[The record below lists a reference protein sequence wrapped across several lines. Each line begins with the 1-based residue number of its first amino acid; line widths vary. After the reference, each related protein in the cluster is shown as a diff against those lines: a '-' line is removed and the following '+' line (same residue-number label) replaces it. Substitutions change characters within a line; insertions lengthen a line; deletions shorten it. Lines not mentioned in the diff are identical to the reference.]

1 MTGKQTSIFLV
12 RILIFWGSARGQD
25 YLDPRY
31 FDWCGKR
38 KNMWNMILGVLCSFY
53 SKSFR
58 AAFFVCDWNSCL
70 TLAYTLCLS
79 QATAIAP
86 SLPIPQQYPSSSMR
100 PSGRERG
107 AGLHRLRTNK
117 TVCQAT
123 LTLHPY
129 RLSDLRHFMSRSC
142 LPPQTPNNKKR
153 HALCTAASPAPLFTR
168 HRYHLTACTLP
179 KVTFW
184 TSIYHILLYDIY
196 T

>member
-1 MTGKQTSIFLV
+1 MYHIVSILKASELHSSRV
-12 RILIFWGSARGQD
+12 AETVVLLSPTRSASARQ
-25 YLDPRY
+25 PPSPHR
-31 FDWCGKR
+31 FPSC
-38 KNMWNMILGVLCSFY
+38 NSIHPALC
-53 SKSFR
+53 
-58 AAFFVCDWNSCL
+58 
-70 TLAYTLCLS
+70 
-79 QATAIAP
+79 P
-86 SLPIPQQYPSSSMR
+86 SR
-100 PSGRERG
+100 RERG

-184 TSIYHILLYDIY
+184 TSIYHILLYDVYIM
-196 T
+196 